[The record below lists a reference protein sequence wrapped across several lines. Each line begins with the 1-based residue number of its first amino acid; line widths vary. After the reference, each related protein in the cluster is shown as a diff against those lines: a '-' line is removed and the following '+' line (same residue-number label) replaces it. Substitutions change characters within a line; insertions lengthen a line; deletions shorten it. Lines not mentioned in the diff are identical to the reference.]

1 MSWTT
6 TLQGALTDLSRENEN
21 CLLALLRDAQFA
33 SFVGGAFAK
42 LTARQREAV
51 MSAARAA
58 LGVLPPRLQHP
69 CVEFSE
75 KIAVP

>member
-1 MSWTT
+1 MSRTT
-6 TLQGALTDLSRENEN
+6 TLQGALTDLSRENED

-33 SFVGGAFAK
+33 SFVGRAFAK
-42 LTARQREAV
+42 LTATQPEAV

-58 LGVLPPRLQHP
+58 FGVLPPRLHHP
-69 CVEFSE
+69 FVEFSE